1 MSKRT
6 IASDTDPEVAQL
18 VLAEQLRAVFA
29 HGGFAVGFTT
39 IFACA
44 LAWYLHGIGG
54 GHIVQVWITLKIAI
68 AAIRV
73 GIHNVYRLQGNPQTK
88 NWQLVARS
96 MLFVDGLVWGLA
108 GLWMTPI
115 ENDLMTGL
123 ICASLVAASAIA
135 TFGLHADWIA
145 NAAYCGSVL
154 LPGVMHLISRLDG
167 FGVFGGI
174 AMMGYMGL
182 LLAVARRAQ
191 LHIIELIRLRLTTDR
206 ISVERA
212 QALQL
217 ARHQSAVKSQFLAT
231 MSHEMRT
238 PLHGIL
244 GLTKIT
250 TPATMTKN
258 LGLIQRSGMHLL
270 DLINDVLDY
279 SRIEAGHLQIDKKV
293 VDLSVVIDDV
303 IGITSTTAQA
313 KGLRLDVRVELPRPC
328 WVQCDPP
335 RMRQVLLNLLGNA
348 VKFTDHGV
356 VRLVVS
362 AGAFDTSQPMRT
374 FKFEVE
380 DSGIGIAPESL
391 SRIFEAFHQVDNTFG
406 RRYSGTGLGLT
417 ISREI
422 SRAMGGDITCSS
434 VLGKGSVFTFTV
446 PMTNVDVLVQPAANA
461 AAGTR
466 SAVVAAPI
474 ESEMPMPDFKRGGHQ
489 PHVLLAEDNE
499 VNAMVTE
506 ALLRRFGLTV
516 EVVSDGA
523 SVVDKASSSERPDLV
538 LMDCQMPGM
547 DGFEA
552 TRQIRQHE
560 KAHGLPRLP
569 VVALTANALSG
580 DRERCIEA
588 GMDDHLSK
596 PFDDAR
602 LASVLTVYLCTPA
615 TESTAITPGQPAAL
629 VH

>member
-1 MSKRT
+1 MSKRN

-29 HGGFAVGFTT
+29 HGGFAIGFSTV
-39 IFACA
+39 FACA

-54 GHIVQVWITLKIAI
+54 GQLVQIWITIKVAI
-68 AAIRV
+68 SAIRV
-73 GIHNVYRLQGNPQTK
+73 GIHNIYRLQGNPQTY
-88 NWQLVARS
+88 NWQFLARF
-96 MLFVDGLVWGLA
+96 MLFVDGVFWGMA
-108 GLWMTPI
+108 GWWFSPI
-115 ENDLMTGL
+115 DNNLMTGL
-123 ICASLVAASAIA
+123 VTASLIGASAIA
-135 TFGLHADWIA
+135 TFGLHADWVA
-145 NAAYCGSVL
+145 NLAYCGSVI
-154 LPGVMHLISRLDG
+154 LPGALHLIWRMDA
-167 FGVFGGI
+167 FGLFTGI
-174 AMMGYMGL
+174 AMTWYMAL
-182 LLAVARRAQ
+182 LLTVARRTQ

-217 ARHQSAVKSQFLAT
+217 ARHQSAIKSQFLAT

-250 TPATMTKN
+250 TPTTMTKN

-279 SRIEAGHLQIDKKV
+279 SRIEAGHLQIDNKV
-293 VDLSVVIDDV
+293 VDVSVVIDDV

-313 KGLRLDVRVELPRPC
+313 KGLRLEVRVELPRPC

-335 RMRQVLLNLLGNA
+335 RVRQVLLNLLGNA
-348 VKFTDHGV
+348 VKFTDHGA
-356 VRLVVS
+356 VRLTVT
-362 AGAFDTSQPMRT
+362 AGAFDTSLPLRT

-391 SRIFEAFHQVDNTFG
+391 SRVFEAFQQVDNSFG
-406 RRYSGTGLGLT
+406 RRYAGTGLGLT
-417 ISREI
+417 ISRDI

-434 VLGKGSVFTFTV
+434 VLGKGSVFIFTV
-446 PMTNVDVLVQPAANA
+446 PLTNMDVLVQPASHAL
-461 AAGTR
+461 AGVR
-466 SAVVAAPI
+466 SAVAAGPI
-474 ESEMPMPDFKRGGHQ
+474 ETEAPMPDFRRGGHL

-516 EVVSDGA
+516 EVVSNGA
-523 SVVDKASSSERPDLV
+523 SVVDKACASMRPDLV

-552 TRQIRQHE
+552 TRLIRRYE
-560 KAHGLPRLP
+560 KTHGLARLP

-580 DRERCIEA
+580 DRERCLDA

-615 TESTAITPGQPAAL
+615 ADSATVKPAQPAMV

>member
-6 IASDTDPEVAQL
+6 IASEADSEVSQL

-39 IFACA
+39 VFACA

-54 GHIVQVWITLKIAI
+54 GQMVQVWITLKIAI
-68 AAIRV
+68 SAIRV
-73 GIHNVYRLQGNPQTK
+73 GIHNIYRLQGSPQTHD
-88 NWQLVARS
+88 WQLIARS
-96 MLFVDGLVWGLA
+96 MLFVDGLVWGMA
-108 GLWMTPI
+108 GWWMTPI
-115 ENDLMTGL
+115 DNDLVTGT

-135 TFGLHADWIA
+135 TFGLHADWVA

-167 FGVFGGI
+167 FGMFSGV
-174 AMMGYMGL
+174 ALMGYMGL

-191 LHIIELIRLRLTTDR
+191 LHIIELIWLRLTTDR
-206 ISVERA
+206 IAAERA
-212 QALQL
+212 QALDL

-250 TPATMTKN
+250 TPATLSKN

-279 SRIEAGHLQIDKKV
+279 SRIEAGHLQIDNKV
-293 VDLSVVIDDV
+293 VDLVGVVDDV
-303 IGITSTTAQA
+303 VGITSTTAQA
-313 KGLRLDVRVELPRPC
+313 KGLRLDVRLELPRPC
-328 WVQCDPP
+328 WVQCDPQ
-335 RMRQVLLNLLGNA
+335 RLRQVLLNLLGNA
-348 VKFTDHGV
+348 VKFTDQGA
-356 VRLVVS
+356 VRLTVS
-362 AGAFDTSQPMRT
+362 ASAFESGQTLRT

-391 SRIFEAFHQVDNTFG
+391 PRIFEAFHQVDNSFG
-406 RRYSGTGLGLT
+406 RRHGGTGLGLT

-422 SRAMGGDITCSS
+422 SRAMGGDLTCRSE
-434 VLGKGSVFTFTV
+434 LGKGSVFTFTA
-446 PMTNVDVLVQPAANA
+446 PLTSMNVLVQAPAGAVA
-461 AAGTR
+461 SARPAVAAG
-466 SAVVAAPI
+466 P
-474 ESEMPMPDFKRGGHQ
+474 SEATLPDFRRGDH
-489 PHVLLAEDNE
+489 PPYVLLAEDNE

-506 ALLRRFGLTV
+506 ALLRRFGLVV

-523 SVVDKASSSERPDLV
+523 SVIEKTRAPIRPDLI

-560 KAHGLPRLP
+560 KDHDLPRLP
-569 VVALTANALSG
+569 VIALTANALSG
-580 DRERCIEA
+580 DRERCLEA

-602 LASVLTVYLCTPA
+602 LAGMLSAYLGAPAAELRGVTPV
-615 TESTAITPGQPAAL
+615 PQPAAL
-629 VH
+629 MH